1 MKRKDQNK
9 NESYIQLENLKHAKT
24 KTSAGSSRSQDG
36 ESRHSRFNL
45 VDDMKRTK
53 DFQKTTDENASP
65 PPGWDSDDI
74 NRSTAKYE
82 QVRAEQVRV
91 AFKTMAGEHPER
103 VNMREFMSACHA
115 LGVECTMAQIQEVF
129 LEMDRDSKGYISL
142 KDFEEFMKPHP
153 EDDIVKVQRKL
164 QMNITEISTDEEESE
179 SSDEF
184 DFGDIEPDGCE
195 TLGTT
200 FGQKYTVNFEDDSI
214 KNYLVPGKE
223 KRNAFVMRLDEGS
236 KLAGQVLAGS
246 KVEQVGTY
254 NVIGLPF
261 QQIVKLLN
269 NEQPITIHFK
279 NPRGIPPDELPEGFE
294 RDDPE
299 EDMYQ
304 LLGSPDTDMDTMVST
319 EIMKAELPHY
329 PLWQY
334 PFLITHELLWVLVY
348 WTIPFCLVLA
358 VAFSLG
364 ALLCFY
370 KLLLIIWDTEVR
382 GWQSIKRRHFTGAFE
397 RVGNYLENIRIEKVK
412 SSKRNSQKISTVGQI
427 PSEPSTF
434 AAWFV
439 KFSCISCGDWTVKQV
454 IDFMGQRLSKNW
466 VLQFEKL
473 RIDGSELEKYQ
484 TVEQLEEIDP
494 DKAAADS
501 LKRRRKMSK
510 RISKQFGA
518 SYGLKI
524 AKSIQAFIYSLFL
537 GPMLILWMWTAWI
550 RRTIDPSPMYGG
562 SAVSSF
568 ATRIFHS
575 PLPDEDE
582 CWPKLR
588 HSPRRDTWRIR
599 VFLTMEDES
608 YSLLSYFITIIIML
622 LIFVS
627 TAAYVFQTLP
637 EYENNDVWEEIE
649 WVVSICFTLEYGIR
663 ILMCRNMWAYFVDL
677 MNMIDFLAV
686 IPFWIEELSTRIS
699 GSGTGGGGSL
709 LRVIRVIR
717 LARVVRLLKSKRFAE
732 YLEIFRKT
740 LEESAESF
748 GLLVTI
754 VFLETIIFA
763 SLIFV
768 TERGTYDEESGMWLG
783 ADGLETHFVS
793 IPEAAYWCIVTM
805 TTVGYGDQYPQTPWG
820 KVVGCIT
827 MFTGL
832 LVIALPVIIVG
843 GNFEQVYQDHRKAK
857 ELQLKRERII
867 EAKGE
872 KKLKQNALRRYEEGK
887 RSVVELV
894 TDVNR
899 YLNKPNFLTY
909 EHVQFFLAEDFDS
922 RDRIEAVLRHKH
934 GFAFLPQ
941 QIDKY
946 KRFILY
952 ENYGKFLRKNN
963 KMKMK
968 VDRRKDVAM

>member
-1 MKRKDQNK
+1 MKGPKRKDQNK
-9 NESYIQLENLKHAKT
+9 NESYIQLESLKHDKH
-24 KTSAGSSRSQDG
+24 KSPAGNNRVQDG

-53 DFQKTTDENASP
+53 DFQKTLDDDAGRPLSY
-65 PPGWDSDDI
+65 DSDDM
-74 NRSTAKYE
+74 NRSTA
-82 QVRAEQVRV
+82 QDDDVRAEQVRV

-142 KDFEEFMKPHP
+142 DDFVDFMKPHP

-179 SSDEF
+179 SSDEV
-184 DFGDIEPDGCE
+184 DFGDIDGPAGAG
-195 TLGTT
+195 TLEAT
-200 FGQKYTVNFEDDSI
+200 FGPKYTVTFDDDSI
-214 KNYLVPGKE
+214 KKYLVSGRGGKD
-223 KRNAFVMRLDEGS
+223 AFVMRLDQGS
-236 KLAGQVLAGS
+236 KVSDQVLSGS
-246 KVEQVGTY
+246 KVEQIAKYT
-254 NVIGLPF
+254 VIGLPYEE
-261 QQIVKLLN
+261 IIKLLGN
-269 NEQPITIHFK
+269 DQPITVQFR
-279 NPRGIPPDELPEGFE
+279 NPLGIPVDELPDGFE
-294 RDDPE
+294 KDDPE
-299 EDMYQ
+299 EDTYQ
-304 LLGSPDTDMDTMVST
+304 LLGSPDADNNTQCNTSKED
-319 EIMKAELPHY
+319 LPHY
-329 PLWQY
+329 ALWKY
-334 PFLITHELLWVLVY
+334 PFLITGELLVLLLY
-348 WTIPFCLVLA
+348 WATPFCLVLA

-364 ALLCFY
+364 QLICFY
-370 KLLLIIWDTEVR
+370 KLMKIIWDREAR
-382 GWQSIKRRHFTGAFE
+382 GWQSIKRRHFTGVFE

-412 SSKRNSQKISTVGQI
+412 FNKRNRQKISTVGEI
-427 PSEPSTF
+427 PQEPSTF

-439 KFSCISCGDWTVKQV
+439 KFSCISCGDWTVEQV
-454 IDFMGQRLSKNW
+454 IDFMGQKLSKNW
-466 VLQFEKL
+466 VLEFERL
-473 RIDGSELEKYQ
+473 RIDGCELEKYQ
-484 TVEQLEEIDP
+484 TVEQLAVIDP
-494 DKAAADS
+494 DPSAADS
-501 LKRRRKMSK
+501 MKRRRTMSK
-510 RISKQFGA
+510 RISKQFN
-518 SYGLKI
+518 SSCGLKI
-524 AKSIQAFIYSLFL
+524 GKSIQALIYAQFL

-550 RRTIDPSPMYGG
+550 RRTIDKRTVEGG
-562 SAVSSF
+562 SNLSYL
-568 ATRIFHS
+568 RRHIFHS
-575 PLPDEDE
+575 PLPDQKD

-588 HSPRRDTWRIR
+588 HSPRCDTWRIR

-608 YSLLSYFITIIIML
+608 YSLLSYFITIIVML

-637 EYENNDVWEEIE
+637 EYEDNDVWEEIE

-686 IPFWIEELSTRIS
+686 IPFWIEWVSTKIS

-768 TERGTYDEESGMWLG
+768 TERGTYDEESGLWLRQ
-783 ADGLETHFVS
+783 DGLETHFVS

-805 TTVGYGDQYPQTPWG
+805 TTVGYGDQYPITVYG
-820 KVVGCIT
+820 KFVGCIT

-872 KKLKQNALRRYEEGK
+872 KKLKQNALQRYEEGK
-887 RSVVELV
+887 ASVVQLV
-894 TDVNR
+894 KDVNR
-899 YLNKPNFLTY
+899 YLKKPNFLTY
-909 EHVQFFLAEDFDS
+909 EHVQYFLAEDFDS

-952 ENYGKFLRKNN
+952 ENYGKYLRKTN
-963 KMKMK
+963 KMKIK
-968 VDRRKDVAM
+968 VDRRKV

>member
-1 MKRKDQNK
+1 MKGGKRKDKNK
-9 NESYIQLENLKHAKT
+9 NESYIQLENLSHAKKNKPAGNT
-24 KTSAGSSRSQDG
+24 KGQDG
-36 ESRHSRFNL
+36 GNRHSRFNL
-45 VDDMKRTK
+45 VDDMKRTR
-53 DFQKTTDENASP
+53 DFQKTSDGNAGRISY
-65 PPGWDSDDI
+65 DNDDM
-74 NRSTAKYE
+74 NRSEATNGS
-82 QVRAEQVRV
+82 VRAEQVRV
-91 AFKTMAGEHPER
+91 AFKTMAGEHPEQ

-129 LEMDRDSKGYISL
+129 QEMDRDRKGYISL
-142 KDFEEFMKPHP
+142 DDFVEFMKPHP

-184 DFGDIEPDGCE
+184 DFGDIEGPTEVGNLE
-195 TLGTT
+195 AK
-200 FGQKYTVNFEDDSI
+200 FGPKYTVNFEDDSI
-214 KNYLVPGKE
+214 KKYLVAGQD
-223 KRNAFVMRLDEGS
+223 KRNAFVMRLEEGS
-236 KLAGQVLAGS
+236 KIAEKVMGGS
-246 KVEQVGTY
+246 RVEQVGSY
-254 NVIGLPF
+254 NVIGLQF
-261 QQIVKLLN
+261 EHIMKLLSN
-269 NEQPITIHFK
+269 KPLTIVFK
-279 NPRGIPPDELPEGFE
+279 NPRGISSDEFPEGFE
-294 RDDPE
+294 KDESDDDIYE
-299 EDMYQ
+299 
-304 LLGSPDTDMDTMVST
+304 LLGTPDADTDTMGIT
-319 EIMKAELPHY
+319 ESLKTKLPHY
-329 PLWQY
+329 PLWKY
-334 PFLITHELLWVLVY
+334 PFLITGELLMVVLY
-348 WTIPFCLVLA
+348 WTTPFCLVLA
-358 VAFSLG
+358 FAFSLG
-364 ALLCFY
+364 QLICFY
-370 KLLLIIWDTEVR
+370 KLLRIIWDKDVR
-382 GWQSIKRRHFTGAFE
+382 GWQSIKRRHFIGFFE

-412 SSKRNSQKISTVGQI
+412 FNKRNSPKISNVGEI
-427 PSEPSTF
+427 PHEPSTF

-439 KFSCISCGDWTVKQV
+439 KFSCISCGDWTVEQV

-484 TVEQLEEIDP
+484 TVEQLATIDP
-494 DKAAADS
+494 DPAAPDS
-501 LKRRRKMSK
+501 PKRRKTMSK
-510 RISKQFGA
+510 RIKKQFN
-518 SYGLKI
+518 SSCGLKI
-524 AKSIQAFIYSLFL
+524 AKSIQALIYAQFL

-550 RRTIDPSPMYGG
+550 RRKIDPTKTPVNSI
-562 SAVSSF
+562 SS
-568 ATRIFHS
+568 RIFHS
-575 PLPDEDE
+575 PLPDQDE

-637 EYENNDVWEEIE
+637 EYEDNDVWAEIE
-649 WVVSICFTLEYGIR
+649 WVVSICFTLEYGVR

-686 IPFWIEELSTRIS
+686 IPFWIEWLSTKIS

-768 TERGTYDEESGMWLG
+768 TERGTYDEESGLWLRS
-783 ADGLETHFVS
+783 DGLETHFVS

-805 TTVGYGDQYPQTPWG
+805 TTVGYGDQYPITVYG
-820 KVVGCIT
+820 KFVGCIT

-872 KKLKQNALRRYEEGK
+872 KKLKQNALQRYEEGK
-887 RSVVELV
+887 RSVVTLV
-894 TDVNR
+894 MDVNR
-899 YLNKPNFLTY
+899 FLNKPNFLTY

-968 VDRRKDVAM
+968 GDRRKVGGI

>member
-1 MKRKDQNK
+1 MPGAKRKDQNK
-9 NESYIQLENLKHAKT
+9 NESYIQLENLKHGKS
-24 KTSAGSSRSQDG
+24 KSPSGSSRGQEG
-36 ESRHSRFNL
+36 EARHSRFNL
-45 VDDMKRTK
+45 VDDMKRTR
-53 DFQKTTDENASP
+53 DFQKTADDDA
-65 PPGWDSDDI
+65 GRLYDSDDM
-74 NRSTAKYE
+74 NKSTAKYDY
-82 QVRAEQVRV
+82 VRAEQVRV

-142 KDFEEFMKPHP
+142 DDFVEFMKPHP

-184 DFGDIEPDGCE
+184 DFGDIDGPSGAG
-195 TLGTT
+195 TLETT
-200 FGQKYTVNFEDDSI
+200 FGPKYTVNFEDDSI
-214 KNYLVPGKE
+214 KKYLVSGPS
-223 KRNAFVMRLDEGS
+223 KRNAFVMKLDDGC
-236 KLAGQVLAGS
+236 KLASQVMAGS
-246 KVEQVGTY
+246 KVEQIGSY
-254 NVIGLPF
+254 NVIGLPYE
-261 QQIVKLLN
+261 QIIKLLS
-269 NEQPITIHFK
+269 NEPPITIVFK
-279 NPRGIPPDELPEGFE
+279 NPRGIPSEELPDGFGKNDSE
-294 RDDPE
+294 D
-299 EDMYQ
+299 DMYE
-304 LLGSPDTDMDTMVST
+304 LLGSPDADIDTMCTT
-319 EIMKAELPHY
+319 ERMKAELPHY

-334 PFLITHELLWVLVY
+334 PLLITQELLMILLY
-348 WTIPFCLVLA
+348 WTVPFGLVLA
-358 VAFSLG
+358 VAFALG
-364 ALLCFY
+364 PLVCFY
-370 KLLLIIWDTEVR
+370 KLIRIIWDSEVT
-382 GWQSIKRRHFTGAFE
+382 GWQSIKRRHFTGVFE

-412 SSKRNSQKISTVGQI
+412 SNKRHSQKISTVGAI

-439 KFSCISCGDWTVKQV
+439 KFSCVSCGDWTVKQV

-484 TVEQLEEIDP
+484 TIEQLETINPDP
-494 DKAAADS
+494 EAPDS
-501 LKRRRKMSK
+501 LKRRRTMSK
-510 RISKQFGA
+510 RISKQFN
-518 SYGLKI
+518 SSVGLKI
-524 AKSIQAFIYSLFL
+524 AKSIQALLYSLFL

-550 RRTIDPSPMYGG
+550 RRTIDTSPIHAT
-562 SAVSSF
+562 SPL
-568 ATRIFHS
+568 TRIFHS
-575 PLPDEDE
+575 PLPDQDD

-637 EYENNDVWEEIE
+637 EYENNDVWEDIE

-686 IPFWIEELSTRIS
+686 IPFWIEYLSTKIS

-768 TERGTYDEESGMWLG
+768 AERGSYDEESGLWLRY
-783 ADGLETHFVS
+783 DGLETHFVS

-805 TTVGYGDQYPQTPWG
+805 TTVGYGDQYPITGWG
-820 KVVGCIT
+820 KLIGCIT

-872 KKLKQNALRRYEEGK
+872 KKLKQNALQRYEEGK

-894 TDVNR
+894 MDVNR

-968 VDRRKDVAM
+968 VDRGKPAGGM